1 MPISDP
7 GAGQAPGRDAAA
19 PAVTGMA
26 GAERAALA
34 PYLLWLALLLLCHG
48 AALLWLPLGAGG
60 GMLATAA
67 AAGLTLALG
76 RVLARQGRP
85 VLVWPG
91 RLFGFEVA
99 LVAPPVTLLP
109 HLHGLPVDPVGGLAL
124 VALASG
130 AGAVLGRLGTRAVD
144 QRLGGDPLAS
154 ALAVGGGA
162 AMIATLA
169 AAALLFGWAA
179 G

>member
-1 MPISDP
+1 M
-7 GAGQAPGRDAAA
+7 AA
-19 PAVTGMA
+19 
-26 GAERAALA
+26 AERAALA

-48 AALLWLPLGAGG
+48 AALLWLPLRAGG

-76 RVLARQGRP
+76 RVLARLGRP
-85 VLVWPG
+85 VAVSLGFVWPG

-124 VALASG
+124 VALASA
-130 AGAVLGRLGTRAVD
+130 AGAVLGRQGTRFVA
-144 QRLGGDPLAS
+144 QRLGGDPLAN

-162 AMIATLA
+162 AMLATLA
-169 AAALLFGWAA
+169 ASALLFGWAA